1 MAVTINADT
10 TNGLVMT
17 PDTSGE
23 INLQAGGA
31 TIATVDSSGITMAS
45 GKGLAATGHVLQVV
59 QVFKNDVFSTTST
72 SYVDVTGLSASIT
85 PSSASNKIL
94 VLLRTTQAASGP
106 DQVFTT
112 LLRDATT
119 IAAANTKDYFSHM
132 YPSRNSTDTN
142 IYIPHGSTHV
152 DYLDSP
158 STTSSVTYKV
168 QMKVNTATGYINRS
182 RDSDNYRGV
191 SSITLMEVAG

>member
-1 MAVTINADT
+1 MTISIKPTA
-10 TNGLVMT
+10 
-17 PDTSGE
+17 SGS
-23 INLQAGGA
+23 
-31 TIATVDSSGITMAS
+31 TIEQDGSTILTVDGSGNISAANNFT
-45 GKGLAATGHVLQVV
+45 ATGHVIQVV
-59 QVFKNDVFSTTST
+59 QTFKNDVFSTSST

-94 VLLRTTQAASGP
+94 VLLRTTQAMSSA
-106 DQVFTT
+106 DQIFTT

-132 YPSRNSTDTN
+132 YPSRNGTDTN
-142 IYIPHGSTHV
+142 IYMAHGSTHL

-168 QMKVNTATGYINRS
+168 QMKVNAATGYINRS